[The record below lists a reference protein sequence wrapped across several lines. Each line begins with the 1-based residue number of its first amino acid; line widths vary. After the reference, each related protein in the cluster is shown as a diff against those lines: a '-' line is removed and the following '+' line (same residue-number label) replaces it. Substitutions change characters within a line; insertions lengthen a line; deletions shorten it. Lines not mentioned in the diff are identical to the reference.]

1 MGKTCMNATA
11 AAGLSLSVVHNMIWL
26 LYVILRWLQNVAHK
40 NDISVEGGGVN
51 LPGANIVGII
61 CSSYIYP
68 PVQSSLLFPL

>member
-1 MGKTCMNATA
+1 MQQQQ
-11 AAGLSLSVVHNMIWL
+11 LVSVVHNMIWL